1 MISTI
6 SFINVKGGVGKTTI
20 AFVFLTH
27 SRFSVDALLDLDLQE
42 NLTDKAIASPKV
54 KQTVYDLVWD
64 DVMPIDCMYDTVIKD
79 VQIIPS
85 EIEVVRVKKEMDPAS
100 NPEILFRL
108 KDKLDTLKHM
118 FDYILIDL
126 HPDVDI
132 LTTMALMA
140 STHYIIP
147 VKPDTDS
154 IKGLKITDEY
164 ASKLVRANKQL
175 QELGI
180 LITDFD
186 KRTSI
191 ASTFHESLL
200 KMFGPCH
207 GHYGGRNVA
216 ITTAAA
222 TRKTVFQYDH
232 ETRCAAFRSL
242 AKEVI
247 AKCEGKVE
255 TMAKKKLSDAR
266 FDLGE
271 MFGTPES
278 QDEAVTIRSN
288 SIRKN
293 KRTENIRS
301 RYTYKS
307 DYSTDSS
314 GAALMTNT
322 VWIMSRRS
330 LIPIDPFGAVYLSPS
345 LQTLI

>member
-20 AFVFLTH
+20 AFNLSH
-27 SRFSVDALLDLDLQE
+27 ALKILGRRVLLVDLDLQE
-42 NLTDKAIASPKV
+42 NLTDKAIANPKEI
-54 KQTVYDLVWD
+54 KQTVYDLIVKD

-200 KMFGPCH
+200 KMFGPRVMDTII
-207 GHYGGRNVA
+207 GRNVA

-222 TRKTVFQYDH
+222 TRKTVFQYDL
-232 ETRCAAFRSL
+232 RQSGCAAFRSL

-247 AKCEGKVE
+247 AKCEGVE
-255 TMAKKKLSDAR
+255 VESH
-266 FDLGE
+266 GE
-271 MFGTPES
+271 E
-278 QDEAVTIRSN
+278 EAI
-288 SIRKN
+288 
-293 KRTENIRS
+293 
-301 RYTYKS
+301 
-307 DYSTDSS
+307 
-314 GAALMTNT
+314 
-322 VWIMSRRS
+322 
-330 LIPIDPFGAVYLSPS
+330 
-345 LQTLI
+345 